1 MTLNLFL
8 LMKSLIIIGAGAD
21 KKSITPNLQNITN
34 YLSII
39 YPPNLIKNILKKGWK
54 FEIKI

>member
-1 MTLNLFL
+1 
-8 LMKSLIIIGAGAD
+8 MKSLIIIGAGAD